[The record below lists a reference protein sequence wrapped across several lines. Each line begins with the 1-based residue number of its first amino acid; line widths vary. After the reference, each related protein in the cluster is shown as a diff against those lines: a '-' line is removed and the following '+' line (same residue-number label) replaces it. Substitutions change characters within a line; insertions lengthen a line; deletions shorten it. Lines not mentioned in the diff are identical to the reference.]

1 MELVANRHMKQ
12 SKLSVSTLHAS
23 LVASR
28 SLGRKLFLSV
38 SDLEEALTAFLR
50 GEISKEEI
58 ADWAEFYD
66 ANDDVVFETDEIMS
80 TVLFEISSSDIN
92 GWLDEERAEELR
104 SSLTGR

>member
-1 MELVANRHMKQ
+1 MKK
-12 SKLSVSTLHAS
+12 SKFSVSTLHES

-28 SLGRKLFLSV
+28 SLGRKLFLSI

-80 TVLFEISSSDIN
+80 TILFEISSPDIN
-92 GWLDEERAEELR
+92 GWLDEARAEELR
-104 SSLTGR
+104 LSLTKR